1 MKIKDISNEK
11 LSNADKVMSAFDE
24 DEKQVVLDKL
34 FASLLNSWKKATKCG
49 KNE

>member
-11 LSNADKVMSAFDE
+11 LSNADKIMSAFDE

-34 FASLLNSWKKATKCG
+34 FASLLNSWKKATEGG

>member
-11 LSNADKVMSAFDE
+11 LSNADKIMSAFDE
-24 DEKQVVLDKL
+24 DEKQVILDKL
-34 FASLLNSWKKATKCG
+34 FASLLNSWKKATEGG